1 MVNTS
6 RFNLVTDLTDKL
18 SNSYP
23 NTSCGVKDNINF
35 KSSPNINM
43 QNSVSLLTGKT
54 NLAIFHQNIRGLSN
68 KVDELY
74 FHLHP
79 KTPMFYV

>member
-1 MVNTS
+1 MAFPKADCTTNTKRNSSRQRKIPVTRSTDFFMVNTS
-6 RFNLVTDLTDKL
+6 RCNLVTDLTDKV

-43 QNSVSLLTGKT
+43 QNSMSLVTG
-54 NLAIFHQNIRGLSN
+54 
-68 KVDELY
+68 
-74 FHLHP
+74 
-79 KTPMFYV
+79 